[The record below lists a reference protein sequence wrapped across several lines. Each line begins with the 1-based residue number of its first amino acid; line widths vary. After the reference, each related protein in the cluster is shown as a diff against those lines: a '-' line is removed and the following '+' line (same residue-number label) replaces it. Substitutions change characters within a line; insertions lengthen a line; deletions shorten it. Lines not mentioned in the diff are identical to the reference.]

1 MWCVFDNGDP
11 QRIMISQI
19 PLLLVTFAEALNLL
33 NIIDLEDVAV
43 QLPLLKEKGNEY
55 SPLRMCVDAAA
66 RIAFGKGS
74 EEERRALGWLKGW
87 RRSEVG
93 SVLQVCLF

>member
-19 PLLLVTFAEALNLL
+19 SLLLVSFTEALDLL
-33 NIIDLEDVAV
+33 NIIDLEDAAV
-43 QLPLLKEKGNEY
+43 QRPLLKEKGNEY
-55 SPLRMCVDAAA
+55 SPLRVCVDAAA
-66 RIAFGKGS
+66 RIAFGEGGK
-74 EEERRALGWLKGW
+74 EERRALRWLKGW